1 MADKPPSITAAD
13 VDNIIRWAILE
24 VWLFG
29 SVMTGTKAPNDDVD
43 VAITLRQGGDAL
55 GLFIAKHSDWQN
67 ELSALLP
74 LPADLRATQTDHP
87 SYPELLSGAG
97 NYPGAFCVWS
107 RVDDQTIYPPSTVM
121 R

>member
-1 MADKPPSITAAD
+1 MTAAD
-13 VDNIIRWAILE
+13 VDSIIRWAKGHSSILE

-29 SVMTGTKAPNDDVD
+29 SVMTGANAPSDVD
-43 VAITLRQGGDAL
+43 VAITLKQGGDAI
-55 GLFIAKHSDWQN
+55 GLYVAKRVEWQK